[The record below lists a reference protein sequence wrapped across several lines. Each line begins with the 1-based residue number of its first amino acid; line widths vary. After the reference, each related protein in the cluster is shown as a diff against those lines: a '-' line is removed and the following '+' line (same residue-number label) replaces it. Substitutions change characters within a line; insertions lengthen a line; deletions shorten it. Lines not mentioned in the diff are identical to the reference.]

1 MSIYAI
7 TATPAWRRTNPC
19 KEGRC
24 GVKTSAVVATT
35 LACLSVARRRGAVC
49 EAPPESRNRIEA
61 KCGSRSI
68 NMTGQQ
74 SLPHAYI
81 AARVCWTDYEKYTET
96 VEKQGEREGGGEE
109 EKFHV
114 CAVENSIEWFSF
126 SLNKHARA
134 TKYWNYTRIREDRI
148 LYVFIA
154 FSVFLLN
161 IHFNF

>member
-1 MSIYAI
+1 MRCKNKCSGCDYASVFKRREASRRSLWS
-7 TATPAWRRTNPC
+7 ATRIAQSDRGEVRIQVDQYD
-19 KEGRC
+19 G
-24 GVKTSAVVATT
+24 SAVVAS
-35 LACLSVARRRGAVC
+35 CLH
-49 EAPPESRNRIEA
+49 
-61 KCGSRSI
+61 CGKSMLDGLWEIHRD
-68 NMTGQQ
+68 GGK
-74 SLPHAYI
+74 AG
-81 AARVCWTDYEKYTET
+81 RK
-96 VEKQGEREGGGEE
+96 GGGGRE

>member
-1 MSIYAI
+1 MI
-7 TATPAWRRTNPC
+7 TATPAWRRTIPC

-49 EAPPESRNRIEA
+49 EAPPETRNRIEA

-81 AARVCWTDYEKYTET
+81 AARVCWTYYEKYTET
-96 VEKQGEREGGGEE
+96 VENREKKGEGKET
-109 EKFHV
+109 FHV
-114 CAVENSIEWFSF
+114 CAVENNIECFSF
-126 SLNKHARA
+126 SLKKHARA
-134 TKYWNYTRIREDRI
+134 RNIKITYYIR
-148 LYVFIA
+148 
-154 FSVFLLN
+154 
-161 IHFNF
+161 

>member
-1 MSIYAI
+1 MLIYVI
-7 TATPAWRRTNPC
+7 TATPAWRRTIPC

-24 GVKTSAVVATT
+24 GVKTSAVVTTT

-74 SLPHAYI
+74 SLPRAYI

-96 VEKQGEREGGGEE
+96 VENRGKGWGRGE

-114 CAVENSIEWFSF
+114 CAVENSIECFSF

-134 TKYWNYTRIREDRI
+134 RNIEIKYEWEKIESYM
-148 LYVFIA
+148 
-154 FSVFLLN
+154 FL
-161 IHFNF
+161 